1 MSTPPL
7 LMIAEGRKPRP
18 RRALVIR
25 PKELALH
32 IAVATVLKDRCLPD
46 WRWTHIPAGEAR
58 DARHAA
64 KLRAMGVVSGWPDFI
79 LVSPY
84 GSIRCLELK
93 RQGETLSDE
102 QDVFWRW
109 ALKHSVPHAIAYSI
123 DDALRAL
130 DHWGCLRKPESHAP

>member
-1 MSTPPL
+1 
-7 LMIAEGRKPRP
+7 
-18 RRALVIR
+18 
-25 PKELALH
+25 
-32 IAVATVLKDRCLPD
+32 
-46 WRWTHIPAGEAR
+46 
-58 DARHAA
+58 
-64 KLRAMGVVSGWPDFI
+64 
-79 LVSPY
+79 VSPY